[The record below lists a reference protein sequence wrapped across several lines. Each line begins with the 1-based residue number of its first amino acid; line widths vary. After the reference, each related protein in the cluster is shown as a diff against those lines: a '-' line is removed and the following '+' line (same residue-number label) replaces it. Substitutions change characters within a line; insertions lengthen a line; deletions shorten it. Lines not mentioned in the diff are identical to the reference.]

1 MTSNGTTTAATAAT
15 AATARTSA
23 KSASTESLTTAP
35 AEPLPL
41 IEEPRCVAPAD
52 ARDLSRLFLERLAIT
67 EEGTPEYQYARSTL
81 IEMNLSLVHYVARR
95 FKNRGESVEDVLQV
109 GAVGLIKAI
118 DRYDVCRHVEF
129 TTLAVPYIQ
138 GEIKRHFRDQTWDV
152 HVPRR
157 LQELRTELART
168 RDRLA
173 GEGNHEPSPAEL
185 ATHLGLEEDE
195 VREGLVACNG
205 YDADSI
211 DRPLQAGGSK
221 QPGLVADLVGDDDP
235 ALELAEHVQALK
247 PHLAQLNA
255 RERKLLRLRFGAEMT
270 QAEIGEELGVTQM
283 QISRL
288 LSRACNKLR
297 EGLLIEE

>member
-15 AATARTSA
+15 ARTSTRCRP
-23 KSASTESLTTAP
+23 SESLHTAP

-52 ARDLSRLFLERLAIT
+52 ARDLSPLFLERLATT
-67 EEGTPEYQYARSTL
+67 EEGAPEYQYARNTL
-81 IEMNLSLVHYVARR
+81 IEMNLSLVRYVARR

-118 DRYDVCRHVEF
+118 DRYDVYRQVEF

-138 GEIKRHFRDQTWDV
+138 GEIKRHFRDQTWAV

-157 LQELRTELART
+157 LQELRTDLART
-168 RDRLA
+168 RERLA
-173 GEGNHEPSPAEL
+173 AEGNHEPSTAEL
-185 ATHLGLEEDE
+185 ATHLGLAEDE
-195 VREGLVACNG
+195 ILEGLVASNG

-211 DRPLQAGGSK
+211 DRPLQASGSK
-221 QPGLVADLVGDDDP
+221 QRGLVADLVGGNDP
-235 ALELAEHVQALK
+235 ALDLAEHVQALK
-247 PHLAQLNA
+247 PHLAQLDA

-288 LSRACNKLR
+288 LNRTCSKLR
-297 EGLLIEE
+297 ESLLIEE